1 MLFHFL
7 SSSQH
12 DFSSHFLYNVI
23 HFHKFNKMTKSQIY
37 LLREGQTC
45 VIIEEKLEEGDT
57 MGKVQENKQQK
68 RQALLDAAYDLFLEQ
83 GLNKTSIDSIVHRAK
98 VAKGTFY
105 LYFSDK
111 DAILQALM
119 WRISEHIFDEALAE
133 VAKLGQVPFSQK
145 ELALVDYII
154 EYLRRNSFLL
164 RLIRHSLRWPSIDQ
178 LDSGEPPALFAK
190 VFHVIRA
197 CPEMA
202 GRNER
207 ELYQRLTAIVSMCI
221 SVCYGCVIEHSPDT
235 LDNMKP
241 VLYDIIKKSL

>member
-1 MLFHFL
+1 
-7 SSSQH
+7 
-12 DFSSHFLYNVI
+12 
-23 HFHKFNKMTKSQIY
+23 
-37 LLREGQTC
+37 
-45 VIIEEKLEEGDT
+45 
-57 MGKVQENKQQK
+57 MGKVQEKKQQK
-68 RQALLDAAYDLFLEQ
+68 RQALLDAAYELFMERGQ
-83 GLNKTSIDSIVHRAK
+83 GKTSIDNIVNRAR

-105 LYFSDK
+105 LYFADK
-111 DAILQALM
+111 ESIAQALI
-119 WRISEHIFDEALAE
+119 WRISDKLFDQGLAHVKAQGEMPFLEQVLALA
-133 VAKLGQVPFSQK
+133 
-145 ELALVDYII
+145 DYLI
-154 EYLRRNSFLL
+154 EELRRDTVTL